1 MTTRTLQGRHI
12 LVTGAA
18 RGIGQTMAI
27 AFAEHGAHVHLLGRS
42 LDSLNDTHAHISS
55 LNTPPAQCW
64 ALNLNSTST
73 EPYQAFAQALY
84 SHLQEQRASL
94 SGVLHNAGLLGEI
107 NTIEAQSWS
116 HWQSVMQVNV
126 NAAFLLTQQLL
137 PLLRQARAANLV
149 FTSSSVGQ
157 QGRANWGAYSVSK
170 FATEGLMQVLACELA
185 DSRIRVCA
193 INPGGTRTDMRA
205 QAIPTEEPNHVPTA
219 ESLIPAYIHTMS
231 EQSNLHGQCLVARR
245 WLQERT

>member
-1 MTTRTLQGRHI
+1 MTTHTLQGRHI

-27 AFAEHGAHVHLLGRS
+27 AFAEHGAHVHLLGRN
-42 LDSLNDTHAHISS
+42 LDSLSNTQARISS
-55 LNTPPAQCW
+55 LSAHPVQCW
-64 ALNLNSTST
+64 ALDLNSPSA
-73 EPYQAFAQALY
+73 EPYQAFAQAL
-84 SHLQEQRASL
+84 SAHLAEHKAHL
-94 SGVLHNAGLLGEI
+94 SGVLHNAGLLGEL
-107 NTIEAQSWS
+107 TRIEVQSWPQ
-116 HWQSVMQVNV
+116 WQSVMQVNV

-157 QGRANWGAYSVSK
+157 QGRATWGAYSASK

-185 DSRIRVCA
+185 DSHIRVCA

-205 QAIPTEEPNHVPTA
+205 QAMPQEEPSSVPTA
-219 ESLIPAYIHTMS
+219 ESLIPAYLYAMN
-231 EQSNLHGQCLVARR
+231 EQNDLHGQCLVARQ
-245 WLQERT
+245 WLQERL